1 MTPTRW
7 ILVVLLGATTA
18 CAGRREVIPPGV
30 PDPDRLLFE
39 RATAALKE
47 ERWFTARNFFRQIID
62 NYPQSTYRAEA
73 KLGIGDSYLGEN
85 TAESLVL
92 AAGEYREFLTFYPTH
107 PRADYA
113 QYQLAMSYFRQMLG
127 PDRDQTNTREAIR
140 EFETFIERYPN
151 SPLMNEART
160 RLREARDRLSE
171 SEFRV
176 GLFYYRTGWYPGAIE
191 RFKGV
196 LHTDPDF
203 TRRDR
208 VYYYLAEALLKMNQ
222 KAEALPYY
230 ERLVKE
236 FGHSEFVKEAQK
248 RIAELKAS

>member
-1 MTPTRW
+1 MTLARW
-7 ILVVLLGATTA
+7 ILVALVGMATA
-18 CAGRREVIPPGV
+18 CAGRRESIPAGV
-30 PDPDRLLFE
+30 PDPDRVLFE

-47 ERWFTARNFFRQIID
+47 ERWFTARNFFRQIVD
-62 NYPQSTYRAEA
+62 NYPQSQYRAEA

-92 AAGEYREFLTFYPTH
+92 AANEYREFLTFYPTH

-113 QYQLAMSYFRQMLG
+113 QYQLAMSYFRQMLS

-140 EFETFIERYPN
+140 ELETFVERYPN
-151 SPLMNEART
+151 SPLMGEARA

-208 VYYYLAEALLKMNQ
+208 VYYYLAESLLKMNQ

-236 FGHSEFVKEAQK
+236 FEHSEFAKDALK